1 MTSSLSNLINNL
13 SKEIHKT
20 KCKNRHEDKKVTL
33 RGLNV
38 SIATDFLNKQILE
51 MIWWNTNVC
60 VVTKT
65 INTSLIKT

>member
-1 MTSSLSNLINNL
+1 MTSTLSNLINNL

-51 MIWWNTNVC
+51 MI
-60 VVTKT
+60 
-65 INTSLIKT
+65 